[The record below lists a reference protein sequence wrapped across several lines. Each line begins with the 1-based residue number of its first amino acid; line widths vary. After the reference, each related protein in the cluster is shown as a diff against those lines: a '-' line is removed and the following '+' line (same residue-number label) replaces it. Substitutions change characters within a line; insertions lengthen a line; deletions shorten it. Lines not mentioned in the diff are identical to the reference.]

1 MQFINEQALDFFN
14 ESSFLVQDA
23 LEKHSLVPGVS
34 VAIIKPTDT
43 NTRVHRVSLIAKG
56 LARVSTDEP
65 LTAAHYMQCASL
77 SKTVATAFALEYF
90 ADKGLDMKA
99 TSVNALLRS
108 IGAVWRIES
117 APKFAADDVTL
128 SMLVNHT
135 ALGMHYVYGIPLQQ
149 YADHVTPIHL
159 LNGSGLPA
167 SYGYKKLTLERQP
180 GAKFSY
186 SGGGFVVLQY
196 LVEEMERRPIE
207 E

>member
-1 MQFINEQALDFFN
+1 M
-14 ESSFLVQDA
+14 
-23 LEKHSLVPGVS
+23 
-34 VAIIKPTDT
+34 
-43 NTRVHRVSLIAKG
+43 SLIAKG

-65 LTAAHYMQCASL
+65 LTAVHYLQCASL
-77 SKTVATAFALEYF
+77 SKTVATAFAIEYF
-90 ADKGLDMKA
+90 AEKGLDMKA

-108 IGAVWRIES
+108 IGAAWRIES
-117 APKFAADDVTL
+117 ASTSFAADDVTL

-149 YADHVTPIHL
+149 YMDHVTPIHL

-167 SYGYKKLTLERQP
+167 SYGYKRLILERRP
-180 GAKFSY
+180 GERFSY

-207 E
+207 EVTREFLDGCGLKDFSFSQCNVCIVYFISIL